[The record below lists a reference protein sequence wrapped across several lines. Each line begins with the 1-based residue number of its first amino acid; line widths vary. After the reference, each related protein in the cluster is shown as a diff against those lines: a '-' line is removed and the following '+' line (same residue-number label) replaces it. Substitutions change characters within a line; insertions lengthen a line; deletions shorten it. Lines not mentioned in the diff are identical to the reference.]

1 MSVVV
6 ELSPRG
12 TFRSEVAA
20 RLRQAIAARNIK
32 KSDVAAW
39 VEMNITSFSK
49 RLNGHLPLDVDEID
63 TIADAAGIERNWL
76 LTGAGPML
84 DPGWL
89 CPQQGS
95 NLRPAD

>member
-6 ELSPRG
+6 DLVPQG
-12 TFRSEVAA
+12 TFRAEVAA

-39 VEMNITSFSK
+39 VEMNVTSFSK
-49 RLNGHLPLDVDEID
+49 RLNGHLPMDLDEID
-63 TIADAAGIERNWL
+63 SIADAAGILRDWL

-84 DPGWL
+84 DPDWR